1 MPSMTRRILTLVAFS
16 PAVAFGAGGQH
27 LAAPSFV
34 FARYGSASATV
45 LFTGRSFGAVGAVV
59 AMVQVPATA
68 YRELI
73 AGAYTQ
79 ATWGKQSF
87 LVAVAYADATDG
99 RYVQTY
105 LVPTF
110 KSGLFIFDTTIQ
122 WYEPLERSATRQLS
136 VNPATLQ
143 VRVERRL
150 TLGVAATLDLALG
163 SIPPRRYGPVAE
175 VTAKWGTYRVEVLH
189 RTTGK
194 PTEVRIAM
202 LAGF

>member
-1 MPSMTRRILTLVAFS
+1 MSSTTRALLSLAVLA
-16 PAVAFGAGGQH
+16 PAVAAGARAQQV
-27 LAAPSFV
+27 AAPSFV
-34 FARYGSASATV
+34 FARHGSASATV
-45 LFTGRSFGAVGAVV
+45 LFTGRSFGPVGAVV

-79 ATWGKQSF
+79 ASWGKQSV

-99 RYVQTY
+99 RYIQTY

-110 KSGLFIFDTTIQ
+110 KSGPFIFDTTIQ

-150 TLGVAATLDLALG
+150 TLGVVSTLDLARG

-175 VTAKWGTYRVEVLH
+175 VTAKWGTYRVELLH

-194 PTEVRIAM
+194 PTEVRIAV

>member
-1 MPSMTRRILTLVAFS
+1 
-16 PAVAFGAGGQH
+16 
-27 LAAPSFV
+27 
-34 FARYGSASATV
+34 
-45 LFTGRSFGAVGAVV
+45 
-59 AMVQVPATA
+59 
-68 YRELI
+68 
-73 AGAYTQ
+73 
-79 ATWGKQSF
+79 
-87 LVAVAYADATDG
+87 VAYADATDG

-105 LVPTF
+105 LVPTC
-110 KSGLFIFDTTIQ
+110 KSGPFIFDTTIQ

-150 TLGVAATLDLALG
+150 TLGVVSTLDLARG

-175 VTAKWGTYRVEVLH
+175 VTATWGTYRAELLH

-194 PTEVRIAM
+194 STEVRIAV